1 MTGDNFS
8 DWYNQSEGSVRIKTN
23 VNQLSDGTNKFPY
36 AMQIDDGTSNNIML
50 IDNAVLSNGNIRQLF
65 AIRNNGITI
74 TSGMGNNI
82 DYNNLPCSFSYSDND
97 FAFVNGGGTLFT
109 DNDGIVPKTMNR
121 LQLGNGIGQ
130 PLNGTISQLT
140 YYPKRLTN
148 DQLQNLTK

>member
-1 MTGDNFS
+1 
-8 DWYNQSEGSVRIKTN
+8 
-23 VNQLSDGTNKFPY
+23 
-36 AMQIDDGTSNNIML
+36 MQIDDGTSNNIML

-140 YYPKRLTN
+140 YYPKRLKN